1 MVAFN
6 SLTQIPNITTVE
18 GVLVYGAT
26 VLNDIDTTKITFNNV
41 TADGVE
47 FSTSVKAVRV
57 IPVLDKFDKPY
68 WQVIAYIP
76 MPDDFLT
83 NQELPWAN
91 VEGLPNA
98 ATSVPSLYL
107 RA

>member
-6 SLTQIPNITTVE
+6 SLTQIPNIITIE
-18 GVLVYGAT
+18 GVLIYSSII
-26 VLNDIDTTKITFNNV
+26 LNDIDTSKITFNSV
-41 TADGVE
+41 TTDGVE
-47 FSTSVKAVRV
+47 FSNTVKAVRV
-57 IPVLDKFDKPY
+57 IPVVDKFDKIY

-76 MPDDFLT
+76 VPDDYLT
-83 NQELPWAN
+83 NQQLPWNN

-98 ATSVPSLYL
+98 ATSIPSLYL